1 MVHLIWA
8 NKFQD
13 WVFALNDIVCLYRMN
28 QMDTFIA
35 RQPIFDIHKNV
46 FAYELLFRSGWEN
59 FFSHDNIDQASSKVI
74 GDSVLVHGLDTLTA
88 GKKGFYNLSR
98 ETLVEAYYTVLPK
111 EDTVVEI
118 LEDVEPDA
126 DVIRAAEKVK
136 EAGYTLAL
144 DDFVYNDH
152 FAPLLE
158 LADIIKVDFL
168 LSDRDEQA
176 ELAARF
182 APKGIK
188 MLGEKLE
195 TWEMYQDA
203 IDMGYVYFQGYFFS
217 KPTVLT
223 RKDVPAFKLHYLEIL
238 REIQKPDLDYSG
250 LEKVIKM
257 EMSLSYKLLRYINSA
272 FFGWKTE
279 ISSINHV
286 LVLMGETDVK
296 KWASLMV
303 LSSMADDKPDELV
316 IQAVFRAKFSE
327 CLAPLFGLG
336 ARSQDFFLMGMFSLI
351 DAIIDTPLDEILDKL
366 PIAEEIKLALLEQKG
381 RMGEVHQLVLAYE
394 QGNWKEIADLTARFK
409 IEDEGIPDFYLGALE
424 WANQSFK
431 GAGT

>member
-1 MVHLIWA
+1 M
-8 NKFQD
+8 
-13 WVFALNDIVCLYRMN
+13 
-28 QMDTFIA
+28 
-35 RQPIFDIHKNV
+35 
-46 FAYELLFRSGWEN
+46 LFRSGWEN
-59 FFSHDNIDQASSKVI
+59 FFSHDNVDQASSKVI

-98 ETLVEAYYTVLPK
+98 ETLVGAHYTVLPK
-111 EDTVVEI
+111 EETVVEI

-126 DVIRAAEKVK
+126 EVIKAAEKVK
-136 EAGYTLAL
+136 ELGYTLAL
-144 DDFVYNDH
+144 DDFVYSER

-182 APKGIK
+182 APKGIL
-188 MLGEKLE
+188 MLAEKVE
-195 TWEMYQDA
+195 TWEVYQDA

-223 RKDVPAFKLHYLEIL
+223 SKDVPAFKLHYLEIL
-238 REIQKPDLDYSG
+238 REIQKPDLDYTG
-250 LEKVIKM
+250 LEKIIKM

-279 ISSINHV
+279 ISSINHA
-286 LVLMGETDVK
+286 LVLMGENDVK
-296 KWASLMV
+296 KWASLMA

-336 ARSQDFFLMGMFSLI
+336 ARSQDLFLMGMFSLI
-351 DAIIDTPLDEILDKL
+351 DAIIDSPLSEILEKL
-366 PIAEEIKLALLEQKG
+366 PISDEIKLSLTEQKG
-381 RMGEVHQLVLAYE
+381 RMGEVYQLVLAYGR
-394 QGNWKEIADLTARFK
+394 GNWEEIAELTTRFK
-409 IEDEGIPDFYLGALE
+409 ISDKNIPQFYMDALT

-431 GAGT
+431 NTGA